1 MPRSGVAY
9 AEQVNTSRRQLGMR
23 VFGFDTPK
31 PVQTFAQCGFDA
43 QLMAAIKKAG

>member
-1 MPRSGVAY
+1 MNVCMM
-9 AEQVNTSRRQLGMR
+9 EQVNSSRRQLGMR

-43 QLMAAIKKAG
+43 PLMAAIKKAG